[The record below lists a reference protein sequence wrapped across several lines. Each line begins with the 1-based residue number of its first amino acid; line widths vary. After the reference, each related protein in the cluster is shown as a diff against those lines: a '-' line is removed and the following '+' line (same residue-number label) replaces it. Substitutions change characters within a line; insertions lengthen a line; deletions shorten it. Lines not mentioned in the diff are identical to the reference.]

1 VKTIQIDPD
10 IYQYLVSKAVEIGEP
25 PSRILRREL
34 HLPNPSNAKEIEVD
48 DDVYRYLV
56 SKTIDL
62 DESASAILRRE
73 LHLENPPDHEHDGE
87 PHTVEFHIA
96 AGTGTSAWNTRE
108 QAVVA
113 TVGDTLRIVN
123 DDSVP
128 HRLHTSGVPF
138 QHPDDSIAPG
148 QSQDFVLQAPFEPGV
163 NQPLY
168 DHNSG
173 PTAAFWIIV
182 RSPQ

>member
-1 VKTIQIDPD
+1 VKTIQIDQD
-10 IYQYLVSKAVEIGEP
+10 IYDYLVSNAIDIGEP
-25 PSRILRREL
+25 ASRILRREL
-34 HLPNPSNAKEIEVD
+34 HLPNLPNKKEIDVD
-48 DDVYRYLV
+48 DDVYGYLV
-56 SKTIDL
+56 SKAVDL
-62 DESASAILRRE
+62 GESASDILRRE
-73 LHLENPPDHEHDGE
+73 LHLESPPDHEHGE
-87 PHTVEFHIA
+87 GPRTVEFRIP
-96 AGTGTSAWNTRE
+96 AGTGINPWNTRE

-128 HRLHTSGVPF
+128 HRLHTDGIPF
-138 QHPDDSIAPG
+138 PHPADSVAPG
-148 QSQDFVLQAPFEPGV
+148 QSENFVLQAAFDPGA

-182 RSPQ
+182 RSVP